1 MSHLFTMWKK
11 SSKNEFIANSTL
23 PVSEPAP
30 PPSWGG
36 SARALPLSHSAQV
49 RNYATLDGFNVGQS
63 SSNSSAN

>member
-23 PVSEPAP
+23 PGSEPAP
-30 PPSWGG
+30 PPSRRG